1 MANDSDLDKSEQ
13 PTDSKIKKAK
23 EKGQIPRSRELTSL
37 FILLIGISLL
47 LVIGPYTINQLITI
61 IKMAIK
67 VSHSPKDDALS
78 TLYLVNLVTAGIWSI
93 VPVFIGL
100 VITAIFAPLAIGGLL
115 FSLQS
120 IKPNFSKLDRK
131 SVV

>member
-67 VSHSPKDDALS
+67 VSHSPKDD
-78 TLYLVNLVTAGIWSI
+78 
-93 VPVFIGL
+93 
-100 VITAIFAPLAIGGLL
+100 
-115 FSLQS
+115 
-120 IKPNFSKLDRK
+120 
-131 SVV
+131 